1 MGSLNKD
8 IEQDLTR
15 YLEDENIENKT
26 TKDIWQFFKET
37 STKAVTKHVP
47 QKTIGGKQHVPWI
60 NTHIKRL
67 IRRRQRRYN
76 AAKKYK
82 NTKNWALYKAMK
94 ELVKKTMNEAHE
106 NYILNILNIEDNC
119 ETNTKQSLGK
129 KFWKYIK
136 SRKKDNMGISP
147 LKNES
152 GEEVIDS
159 KGKAEILNQQYE
171 SVLTDEDLNTI
182 PEQDTKVA
190 PNIERL
196 HITTNG
202 VCMLL
207 EKLDPTKAIGPDL
220 IPTRVLKEAADQVAP
235 FLTYIFNHS
244 LRTGDVPQDWR
255 QANITAIFKKG
266 DRSKAVNYR
275 PVSLNT
281 SICCKIME
289 HIVYRHI
296 IDHLEIHGIL
306 ADHQHSFR
314 RQRSCEAQLVNTI
327 EEVAR
332 SIDNRQ
338 QIYMLILYFSKAL
351 IPYHTRDHYRRC
363 TIMALRE
370 IFSNGSLGG

>member
-1 MGSLNKD
+1 
-8 IEQDLTR
+8 
-15 YLEDENIENKT
+15 
-26 TKDIWQFFKET
+26 
-37 STKAVTKHVP
+37 
-47 QKTIGGKQHVPWI
+47 
-60 NTHIKRL
+60 
-67 IRRRQRRYN
+67 
-76 AAKKYK
+76 
-82 NTKNWALYKAMK
+82 MK
-94 ELVKKTMNEAHE
+94 ELV
-106 NYILNILNIEDNC
+106 
-119 ETNTKQSLGK
+119 K

-159 KGKAEILNQQYE
+159 KGKAEILNQQYD
-171 SVLTDEDLNTI
+171 SVFTDEDLNTI

-190 PNIERL
+190 QIIERL

-207 EKLDPTKAIGPDL
+207 KKLDPTKAIGPDL

-255 QANITAIFKKG
+255 QANITAIFKKE

-275 PVSLNT
+275 PVSLT
-281 SICCKIME
+281 SIGCKIME

-314 RQRSCEAQLVNTI
+314 RQRSCETQLVNMI

-338 QIYMLILYFSKAL
+338 QIDMLIFRLLK
-351 IPYHTRDHYRRC
+351 
-363 TIMALRE
+363 
-370 IFSNGSLGG
+370 SL